1 MQEATTA
8 GGPMRRYSTRGGGEE
23 KASAGKWHV
32 ILGTETSETEIRLR
46 RVEGAWE
53 SAPAGDTA
61 VK

>member
-1 MQEATTA
+1 
-8 GGPMRRYSTRGGGEE
+8 MRQYSTRGGGEE

>member
-8 GGPMRRYSTRGGGEE
+8 GGTMRWYLTRGGGEE
-23 KASAGKWHV
+23 KASVGKWHV

-46 RVEGAWE
+46 WVEGTWE
-53 SAPAGDTA
+53 STPAGDTA